1 MSVPSSI
8 TQFNASCRDYKK
20 YPLNLSYHVSNNGS
34 LVAHRILLKESAPD
48 LFYMKT
54 SLRQLVED
62 ADFSSWLVTPKGDG
76 STTTNN
82 VRCRFIFLQAESGQA
97 KLDVSLSHAERIF
110 TYFQVMPSYIDFV
123 SAFCKKR
130 QDDEDVS
137 DLRFSSFRETIRLS
151 TTSCGL
157 SLPHLA
163 LSGRGFQLNYNL
175 KSVTNKS
182 KEKPSWSAVIN
193 KKEKWDW
200 SVRQA
205 VFHHQFDMKQGTS
218 LWIITSARDYLQK
231 RVQKLT
237 GQTEKKPPAT
247 GQANGSED
255 EVELQSRPADRKYTT
270 AEDSF
275 IASLSIHLMLAQYAS
290 EDWRGY
296 VRWLEQML
304 EKKTKTALVDENYD
318 PTTFDLTYVQMLEDK
333 INKAVMTLDA
343 NAKVLESLNCFYASL
358 VKNEDFELGTN
369 AACKRATA
377 DFTVQLRDFIYD
389 TKMFSDRASTL
400 AKITADRKSL
410 IQQHF
415 QARATDR
422 VEQLTFQQQKE
433 AKIMRV
439 IAVMTLI
446 YLPATF
452 SSTFFSTDVVKYQ
465 QDGDGPADY
474 SYTSY
479 SGLALE
485 RWFEVTI
492 PLTIITFAVAVGWYY
507 YYEPTRNAA
516 QGWLKGESSVEPKD
530 LEKAL

>member
-1 MSVPSSI
+1 
-8 TQFNASCRDYKK
+8 
-20 YPLNLSYHVSNNGS
+20 
-34 LVAHRILLKESAPD
+34 
-48 LFYMKT
+48 
-54 SLRQLVED
+54 
-62 ADFSSWLVTPKGDG
+62 
-76 STTTNN
+76 
-82 VRCRFIFLQAESGQA
+82 
-97 KLDVSLSHAERIF
+97 
-110 TYFQVMPSYIDFV
+110 MPSYIDFV

-137 DLRFSSFRETIRLS
+137 DLRFSSFRESIRLS
-151 TTSCGL
+151 PIACGL
-157 SLPHLA
+157 NLPHLA
-163 LSGRGFQLNYNL
+163 LSGRGFQLSYNL

-182 KEKPSWSAVIN
+182 KEKTSWPAVIQS
-193 KKEKWDW
+193 KEKWDW

-205 VFHHQFDMKQGTS
+205 VFHHQFDMKEGSS

-231 RVQKLT
+231 RVQRLT
-237 GQTEKKPPAT
+237 GQTERRPPIT
-247 GQANGSED
+247 SQANISED
-255 EVELQSRPADRKYTT
+255 ETELQSRPADRNYTT
-270 AEDSF
+270 AADSF

-304 EKKTKTALVDENYD
+304 EKKTKAALIDENYD
-318 PTTFDLTYVQMLEDK
+318 PTTFDLTYVQTLEDK

-343 NAKVLESLNCFYASL
+343 NAKVLESLNYFYANL
-358 VKNEDFELGTN
+358 AKDEDFELRAN
-369 AACKRATA
+369 SECKRAIA
-377 DFTVQLRDFIYD
+377 DFTIQLRDFIYD
-389 TKMFSDRASTL
+389 TKMFSDRATTL

-422 VEQLTFQQQKE
+422 VEKLTLQQQKE

-439 IAVMTLI
+439 IAVLTLI

-465 QDGDGPADY
+465 QDGDGPTDY

-492 PLTIITFAVAVGWYY
+492 PLTIITFVVAISWYY
-507 YYEPTRNAA
+507 FYEPTRNAA
-516 QGWLKGESSVEPKD
+516 RGWLRGKLSMESRDP
-530 LEKAL
+530 EKLP

>member
-1 MSVPSSI
+1 MDVSSSI
-8 TQFNASCRDYKK
+8 KQFNSSCLDYKK
-20 YPLNLSYHVSNNGS
+20 YPLNLSHHVSNNGS
-34 LVAHRILLKESAPD
+34 LIAHRILLKDSAPD
-48 LFYMKT
+48 LFYMKSKVKVLELMKT
-54 SLRQLVED
+54 ENPMHS
-62 ADFSSWLVTPKGDG
+62 
-76 STTTNN
+76 
-82 VRCRFIFLQAESGQA
+82 
-97 KLDVSLSHAERIF
+97 
-110 TYFQVMPSYIDFV
+110 DFV

-137 DLRFSSFRETIRLS
+137 DLRYSSFRESIRLS
-151 TTSCGL
+151 AASSGL
-157 SLPHLA
+157 NLPHLA
-163 LSGRGFQLNYNL
+163 LSGRGFQLSYNL

-182 KEKPSWSAVIN
+182 KERPSWAAMVD

-205 VFHHQFDMKQGTS
+205 VFHHQFDMGEGSS

-237 GQTEKKPPAT
+237 GQTKRKPPAT
-247 GQANGSED
+247 SQANSNED
-255 EVELQSRPADRKYTT
+255 EIELQSRPADRTYTT
-270 AEDSF
+270 AADSF
-275 IASLSIHLMLAQYAS
+275 VASLSIHLMLAQYAS

-304 EKKTKTALVDENYD
+304 EKKTKTALIDVNYD
-318 PTTFDLTYVQMLEDK
+318 PTTFDLTYVQTLEDK
-333 INKAVMTLDA
+333 INKAVMTLDS
-343 NAKVLESLNCFYASL
+343 NAKVLESLNYFYANL
-358 VKNEDFELGTN
+358 VKNEDFELGTSS
-369 AACKRATA
+369 ACKRAVA
-377 DFTVQLRDFIYD
+377 DFTIQLRDYIYD
-389 TKMFSDRASTL
+389 TRMFSDRAITL
-400 AKITADRKSL
+400 AKLTADRKSL

-422 VEQLTFQQQKE
+422 VERLTIQQQKE

-507 YYEPTRNAA
+507 FYEPTRNVAR
-516 QGWLKGESSVEPKD
+516 GWLRGEPSIDSMDVEKP
-530 LEKAL
+530 L